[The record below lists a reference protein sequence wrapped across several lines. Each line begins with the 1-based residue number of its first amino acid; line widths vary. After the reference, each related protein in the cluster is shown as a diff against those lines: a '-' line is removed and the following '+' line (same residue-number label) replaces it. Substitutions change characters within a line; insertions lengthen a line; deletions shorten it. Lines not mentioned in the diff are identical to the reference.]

1 MKEFKVGEIVEND
14 GVTYKCVAVA
24 PGITNKWIGSQ
35 AEFNSLPHLDP
46 NTIYAIEEKENSKPH
61 VEPPTTLDCVPLHL
75 FPNCCITCE
84 WSDLEEEG
92 YSCAS
97 DKMWDDYKAGRC
109 QQINSLIRMS
119 GTDVCKY
126 FEHFEQMGEVGD
138 KDE

>member
-1 MKEFKVGEIVEND
+1 MKCRKCDREKPSLGAWEVCDECAKV
-14 GVTYKCVAVA
+14 K
-24 PGITNKWIGSQ
+24 
-35 AEFNSLPHLDP
+35 
-46 NTIYAIEEKENSKPH
+46 EKSNPH

-84 WSDLEEEG
+84 WSNLEEEG
-92 YSCAS
+92 YSCTS

-138 KDE
+138 KDEW